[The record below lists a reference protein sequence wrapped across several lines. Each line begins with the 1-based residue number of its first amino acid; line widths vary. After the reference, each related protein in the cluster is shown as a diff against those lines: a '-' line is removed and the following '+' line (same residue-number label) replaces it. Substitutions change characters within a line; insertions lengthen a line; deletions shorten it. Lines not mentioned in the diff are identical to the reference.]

1 MALTDTHTHLYL
13 REFDADREKVIQNA
27 LDAGI
32 ERMFLPNIDSGT
44 IEAML
49 KLCRSYPKSM
59 FPMIGLH
66 PGSVK
71 ENYVDELKTVR
82 EQALTGGFIA
92 IGEIGI
98 DLYWDKTFFPQ
109 QQDAFEKQIELA
121 KELNLPIVIH
131 ARNSFQEIFN
141 ILDKHAGSGLRG
153 VFHSFTGGLAEAAK
167 ILKYD
172 FYLGINGIVTFKNAG
187 LDKVVSQIPL
197 NRLLLETDS
206 PYLSPVPK
214 RGSRNESSH
223 LIYINE
229 FLAKLLS
236 VSPDQFAEITSA
248 NASELFKQI

>member
-13 REFDADREKVIQNA
+13 REFDADREKVVQNA

-32 ERMFLPNIDSGT
+32 EKMFLPNIDSGT
-44 IEAML
+44 IEGMMQ
-49 KLCRSYPKSM
+49 LCRNYPEVM

-71 ENYVDELKTVR
+71 ENYLDELEIIR
-82 EQALTGGFIA
+82 EHALKGGFIA

-109 QQDAFEKQIELA
+109 QQDAFEKQILLA

-153 VFHSFTGGLAEAAK
+153 VFHSFTGGLAEASK
-167 ILKYD
+167 ILNYD

-187 LDKVVSQIPL
+187 IDKVVNQIPL
-197 NRLLLETDS
+197 NRILLETDS

-214 RGSRNESSH
+214 RGGRNESSH

-229 FLAKLLS
+229 FLAKLLL
-236 VSPDQFAEITSA
+236 VSPDQLAEITST
-248 NASELFKQI
+248 NASELFKRS